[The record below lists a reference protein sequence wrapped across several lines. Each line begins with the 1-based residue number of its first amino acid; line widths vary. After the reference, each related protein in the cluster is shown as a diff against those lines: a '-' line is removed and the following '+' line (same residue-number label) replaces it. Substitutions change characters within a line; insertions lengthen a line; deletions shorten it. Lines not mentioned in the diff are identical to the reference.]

1 MHFLC
6 KCGYRIHDNSD
17 LHSYKAAIIADQDMT
32 EFWDL
37 IEKAEQPH
45 TEMIEIF
52 YKLAALMERHIYQCP
67 SCGRIFIENPEERSQ
82 LIRFTP
88 CLEGEPEPDV
98 NKRLLISSYGEK
110 WKGLLYADWYD
121 EKPEWMSHHGMI
133 MPNLNIQLNDLH
145 FDDYEAFE
153 KRFYELFEH
162 LKGLHLINHATLNVN
177 RKKVFTW
184 QYDEKCRRGES

>member
-6 KCGYRIHDNSD
+6 KCGYRIHDSSD
-17 LHSYKAAIIADQDMT
+17 FLSYKATIIADQDMN
-32 EFWDL
+32 EFWNL
-37 IEKAEQPH
+37 IEKAERPH
-45 TEMIEIF
+45 TEVIEIF
-52 YKLAALMERHIYQCP
+52 YKLIKLMERSIYECP
-67 SCGRIFIENPEERSQ
+67 SCGRVFIENPEERSR

-110 WKGLLYADWYD
+110 WKGSLYADWYD
-121 EKPEWMSHHGMI
+121 QKPEWMNHHGMI
-133 MPNLNIQLNDLH
+133 MPDLNIQLDNLN

-162 LKGLHLINHATLNVN
+162 LKGLDLINHATLNVN

-184 QYDEKCRRGES
+184 QYHGK